1 MLKTQSNT
9 YYSNGDAP
17 QSVQWIES
25 DLIDVSG
32 TNRLVLSVY
41 HRYETE
47 WDYDPI
53 SISFLDI
60 NDSLLASKSWTG
72 DNWDSI
78 QQDFLTAETDSV
90 FNYVKLLLEFSK
102 DETVN
107 YRGWEIESLE
117 LFPVY
122 DNYLGIEENNS
133 KNMPKIPLEI
143 HSLFPNPSYGK
154 FQLGLS
160 NFTGGEAVITVFNL
174 LGQNILSK
182 SFSDL
187 RPGSHQIRLDLND
200 LNGLPLGS
208 GVYFIQFESLKEQAI
223 KKCIILKN

>member
-1 MLKTQSNT
+1 M
-9 YYSNGDAP
+9 
-17 QSVQWIES
+17 
-25 DLIDVSG
+25 
-32 TNRLVLSVY
+32 
-41 HRYETE
+41 
-47 WDYDPI
+47 
-53 SISFLDI
+53 
-60 NDSLLASKSWTG
+60 LASKSWTG

-133 KNMPKIPLEI
+133 KNMPKIPLKI